1 MKTDD
6 LISMLA
12 TGVTP
17 VDRHVVARRLCIAT
31 LLGATLATLL
41 VALALHVRADLADV
55 AATPL
60 FWAKVALP
68 LSLMLGALSMVARLA
83 RPGMAPAVTWL
94 GITVPFAAVWLGA
107 IVVITQTPAGERAAA
122 VLGETW
128 RVCPFNIAM
137 LSVPAFV
144 ATFWALRGLAPTR
157 LRLTGAV
164 GGLLSGA
171 VATLAYCLHC
181 PEMGVAFWGVWY
193 VLGMLVPAAV
203 GALLGPRLLRW

>member
-6 LISMLA
+6 LVSMLA

-17 VDRHVVARRLCIAT
+17 VDRHVVGRRFGIA
-31 LLGATLATLL
+31 LAAGAALATLL
-41 VALALHVRADLADV
+41 VAATLHVRADLAEV

-60 FWAKVALP
+60 FCAKVALP
-68 LSLMLGALSMVARLA
+68 FSLVLGAWWMATRVA
-83 RPGMAPAVTWL
+83 RPGMATAACWPGVTL
-94 GITVPFAAVWLGA
+94 PFAAVWLGA
-107 IVVITQTPAGERAAA
+107 LYVIARTPAGERAAA
-122 VLGETW
+122 VLGQTW
-128 RVCPFNIAM
+128 RVCPLNIAL
-137 LSVPAFV
+137 LSVPVFIAV
-144 ATFWALRGLAPTR
+144 FWALRGLAPTR
-157 LRLTGAV
+157 LRLAGAV

-193 VLGMLVPAAV
+193 VLGMLVPTVA